1 MATQTIILPLEG
13 GIVDDTSPAGV
24 SIGALFKRLF
34 DDSSEEKHRWQ
45 FGVPQNFVGSLH
57 LILTWA
63 MASAISGNVVLTG
76 RVKAVT
82 AGTEDVDSAA
92 FASDND
98 ATEAVPGTGGYTKQT
113 DITLS
118 NDDSLA
124 ADDLAVIEVA
134 RKGND
139 GSDTASG
146 DLELLAVKLE
156 YSNT

>member
-1 MATQTIILPLEG
+1 MTTQTIILLVEG
-13 GIVDDTSPAGV
+13 GIIDGTNPAGV
-24 SIGALFKRLF
+24 SIGAVFKRLF

-45 FGVPQNFVGSLH
+45 FDVPQNFAGSLH

-63 MASAISGNVVLTG
+63 MASATAGNVVLTG

-82 AGTEDVDSAA
+82 PSTEDVDAAA
-92 FASDND
+92 FAADND

-118 NDDSLA
+118 NDDSIA
-124 ADDLAVIEVA
+124 ADDLVVIEVA
-134 RKGND
+134 RKGDN
-139 GSDTASG
+139 GSDTATG

-156 YSNT
+156 YSDV